1 MNKRWAIAKVEP
13 AQSKTLARALG
24 LPLPLA
30 QALVNRGFRDV
41 ESARQ
46 FLNPQLRQLS
56 DPFELPD
63 MAAAVDRI
71 LAAINGR
78 ERVVIYGDY
87 DVDGLTSS
95 ALLWR
100 VLRAAGVATVETFLP
115 HRMDEGYGLSA
126 DGVARCLREYRP
138 DLLIAVDCGT
148 TAVAEISDLKSQGVD
163 TVVLDHHEPPS
174 ELPDCVALVNPKTVG
189 RLYEAANDHRRLTES
204 AYNKPPWLPLASVG
218 VSFKLAHA
226 LQKRGREQGLAWA
239 NNLDL
244 REHLDLVAV
253 GTVADMVPLTGE
265 NRILTRAGLERLG
278 TSNKVGLRALMDIA
292 DVPDEVTPYHIGF
305 RIGPR
310 LNAAGRIGDAMAA
323 LELLLTEDRVRAAA
337 LAKFLNE
344 HNAERQRIEEQM
356 IREALAMA
364 RAEVDL
370 ERERV
375 VVLAKEGWHVGVV
388 GIVAS
393 RVLQEFYR
401 PTVIIGIGDGMGKG
415 SCRSIAGFS
424 MVGALGEC
432 APLLE
437 RFGGHEMAAGLSV
450 KAEKIPALRKALNEI
465 AARTLS
471 DEDLTPQVMIDAE
484 MRLAQL
490 DDEFF
495 DQLTKFDPCGMDN
508 PAPLFMVRG
517 VRLRGEPRVV
527 GKGHLKFFV
536 TDGEATTEAIWWGA
550 GARELPAGEFDVAF
564 TPELNKYKGAET
576 VQMKVKDVRAAAE
589 ERARYR

>member
-1 MNKRWAIAKVEP
+1 MTSQRKRWVIAEPEP
-13 AQSKTLARALG
+13 ALVETLALALRF
-24 LPLPLA
+24 PPALA
-30 QALVNRGFRDV
+30 QVLVNRGFRDV
-41 ESARQ
+41 ESAQR

-63 MAAAVDRI
+63 MSAAVDRV
-71 LAAINGR
+71 LAAIDRR
-78 ERVVIYGDY
+78 ERIVIYGDY

-95 ALLWR
+95 ALLTR
-100 VLRAAGVATVETFLP
+100 VLHAVCPERLEAGATVDNFLP
-115 HRMDEGYGLSA
+115 YRMDEGYGLSA
-126 DGVARCLREYRP
+126 DGIARCLREYKP

-148 TAVAEISDLKSQGVD
+148 SSVNEIAELGRHGMDVI
-163 TVVLDHHEPPS
+163 VLDHHEPSS
-174 ELPDCVALVNPKTVG
+174 ELPDCVALVNPKVVG
-189 RLYEAANDHRRLTES
+189 QDARATA
-204 AYNKPPWLPLASVG
+204 LASVG

-226 LQKRGREQGLAWA
+226 LQKRGRERGLAWA

-265 NRILTRAGLERLG
+265 NRILTRAGLERLA

-323 LELLLTEDRVRAAA
+323 LELLLTEDRARAAA
-337 LAKFLNE
+337 LAKFLND
-344 HNAERQRIEEQM
+344 HNSERQRLEEQM
-356 IREALAMA
+356 IGEALAMA

-370 ERERV
+370 KRERV
-375 VVLAKEGWHVGVV
+375 LVLAKEGWHVGVI

-401 PTVIIGIGDGMGKG
+401 PTVIIGIGAGMGKG

-424 MVGALGEC
+424 MVVALREC

-465 AARTLS
+465 AARTLC
-471 DEDLTPQVMIDAE
+471 DEDSTPRVMIDAE
-484 MRLAQL
+484 MLMAEL
-490 DDEFF
+490 DGEFF
-495 DQLTKFDPCGMDN
+495 DQLTKFEPCGIDN
-508 PAPLFMVRG
+508 PAPLFMVCG
-517 VRLRGEPRVV
+517 VRLRGTPRVV
-527 GKGHLKFFV
+527 GNPPRGGLKFLV
-536 TDGEATTEAIWWGA
+536 TDGETTTEAIWWGA

-564 TPELNKYKGAET
+564 APELNKYGGAET
-576 VQMKVKDVRAAAE
+576 VQLRVKDVRAAVE
-589 ERARYR
+589 ERGV

>member
-13 AQSKTLARALG
+13 AQSETLARGLG
-24 LPLPLA
+24 IPLPLA
-30 QALVNRGFRDV
+30 QVLVNRGFCDV
-41 ESARQ
+41 ESAQR

-63 MAAAVDRI
+63 MAAAVDRV

-78 ERVVIYGDY
+78 EHIVIYGDY
-87 DVDGLTSS
+87 DVDGLTSV
-95 ALLWR
+95 ALLWW
-100 VLRAAGVATVETFLP
+100 VLRATGATTVGTFLP

-126 DGVARCLREYRP
+126 DGIARCLREYKSGTAGKP

-148 TAVAEISDLKSQGVD
+148 GSIDEIAELRKCGVD
-163 TVVLDHHEPPS
+163 VIVLDHHELSS
-174 ELPDCVALVNPKTVG
+174 ELPDCVALVNPKRSTPRAPRSHG
-189 RLYEAANDHRRLTES
+189 SLFA
-204 AYNKPPWLPLASVG
+204 LASIG

-226 LQKRGREQGLAWA
+226 LQKRGRERGLAWA
-239 NNLDL
+239 NDMDL
-244 REHLDLVAV
+244 REHLDLVAL

-265 NRILTRAGLERLG
+265 NRILTRAGLERLA
-278 TSNKVGLRALMDIA
+278 TSNKVGLRALMDVA

-323 LELLLTEDRVRAAA
+323 LELLLTEDRARAAE
-337 LAKFLNE
+337 LAKFLND
-344 HNAERQRIEEQM
+344 HNAERQRLEERM

-364 RAEVDL
+364 RAEVDM

-375 VVLAKEGWHVGVV
+375 LVLAKEGWHAGVI

-424 MVGALGEC
+424 MVRALSEC

-471 DEDLTPQVMIDAE
+471 DEDLMPRLMIDAE
-484 MRLAQL
+484 IRLTPDRHSGLAGL
-490 DDEFF
+490 DARFF
-495 DQLTKFDPCGMDN
+495 DLLKKFEPCGMDN
-508 PAPLFMVRG
+508 PSPLFMVHG
-517 VRLRGEPRVV
+517 VRLRGTPRVV
-527 GKGHLKFFV
+527 GKGHLKFSV
-536 TDGEATTEAIWWGA
+536 TDGETMTDAIWWGA

-564 TPELNKYKGAET
+564 APELNRYMGAET
-576 VQMKVKDVRAAAE
+576 VQLKVKNVKTGKSQNR
-589 ERARYR
+589 